1 MRPGDLETYLQE
13 LVDQGIIHPD
23 VKDTILYLAK

>member
-1 MRPGDLETYLQE
+1 MSPELETYLQE